1 MRVDRPSDA
10 KAGSAASEKL
20 ILVAIID
27 HFFVI
32 DTVGDIDFRPFP
44 SFFDSHHDLRAAN
57 RLPLDLGRA
66 ESPDR
71 PVFGRAR
78 ATGENDGLVV
88 VAAHVACTDQV
99 FEAPVE
105 ATGGFVDRAAG
116 AAQCSSVAGSDLR
129 LAGFARG
136 DRAIALLATFHH
148 PVSAGFWRGT
158 RVVCDGAAS
167 AATRSTGVP
176 LAKHR
181 AGSDLGWVTLLAS
194 LFDPV
199 SADRGRRHA
208 R

>member
-1 MRVDRPSDA
+1 MRVDCPSDA
-10 KAGSAASEKL
+10 KAGSATSEKL

-44 SFFDSHHDLRAAN
+44 SFFDSHDDLRAAN

-66 ESPDR
+66 ESPDW
-71 PVFGRAR
+71 PVFGRACT
-78 ATGENDGLVV
+78 TGKHDGLVV
-88 VAAHVACTDQV
+88 VSAHVACADEV

-116 AAQCSSVAGSDLR
+116 AAECSSVAGSDLR

-136 DRAIALLATFHH
+136 RAIALLATFHH
-148 PVSAGFWRGT
+148 PVSAGFRRGT
-158 RVVCDGAAS
+158 RVVGDGAAS

-176 LAKHR
+176 LAKHCAR
-181 AGSDLGWVTLLAS
+181 PDLGWVALLAS